1 MSRFH
6 TVKVFVD
13 GFDDL
18 FAEII
23 REFIGGN
30 DDAFHGYGAD
40 ILFLSRIGT
49 LRYGDLGEVWIL
61 LHQLVSMFCI
71 DIDQCCGFIGSQI
84 LDRCGREA
92 CDDDADIDIA
102 ILQCISSFAEGEIL
116 YIDIIIGQAIC
127 TKDLTGIRF
136 CTGTGSTD
144 SDLFALEV
152 SDGFN
157 DISMI
162 EYAGLG
168 VAMANAAEEV
178 RARANYVAP
187 HCDEDGLVVDY
198 EIEGDFPR
206 YGNDDD
212 RADEIAVWLLKTFM
226 RKIEKHHTYRDSEP
240 TTSILTITS
249 S

>member
-1 MSRFH
+1 MTAVLFSFQILFSTGIHFDGHAFQSGILGDVLADSVSRFH

-40 ILFLSRIGT
+40 IFFLSRIGT

-61 LHQLVSMFCI
+61 LHQLVHMFCI

-92 CDDDADIDIA
+92 CDDDTDIDIA

-116 YIDIIIGQAIC
+116 YIDIIIGQTIRAE
-127 TKDLTGIRF
+127 DLTSIGF
-136 CTGTGSTD
+136 CAGAGSTD
-144 SDLFALEV
+144 SDLLPLRSAMDLMPLSAVVTNWTV
-152 SDGFN
+152 SG
-157 DISMI
+157 
-162 EYAGLG
+162 
-168 VAMANAAEEV
+168 
-178 RARANYVAP
+178 
-187 HCDEDGLVVDY
+187 
-198 EIEGDFPR
+198 
-206 YGNDDD
+206 
-212 RADEIAVWLLKTFM
+212 
-226 RKIEKHHTYRDSEP
+226 
-240 TTSILTITS
+240 
-249 S
+249 